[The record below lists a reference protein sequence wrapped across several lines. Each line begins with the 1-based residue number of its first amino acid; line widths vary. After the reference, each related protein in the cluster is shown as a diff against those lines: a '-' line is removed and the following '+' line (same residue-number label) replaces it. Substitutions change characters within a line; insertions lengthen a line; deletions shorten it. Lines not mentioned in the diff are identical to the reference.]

1 MVVIASHIAGI
12 SIRDR
17 AGSVAEAVR
26 MGFALA
32 ILCPGAL
39 DLVGRRSGAP
49 QESFRE
55 TGLGHLLVSLRAGI
69 LPLPE
74 NAARSP

>member
-32 ILCPGAL
+32 ILCPAL